1 MPNLLTLRSLAEGF
15 SSALIGQQVAGV
27 LDLMGLAVGI
37 WTVWSSITL
46 PLDGK
51 LQHAFRLIGFGAL
64 AFAVSHVI
72 DSLVGD
78 LDLLSSEQ
86 TLLLTQGTVLISMLF
101 FIPGLAGL
109 ADILPMLSSARRL
122 APIPHFWPLAMVLA
136 GMIVAF
142 SFVLFGISPEA
153 EAAAFIALDGVIL
166 IIAGLCIVLLLRTRI
181 GGVIG
186 RCLWLAMVGL
196 LVFSLAHPLQVWLY
210 GGIGLPD
217 TTLAIVHRLIVMPS
231 LMLFA
236 LSLTSLARKL
246 SISLYGLPAQPILPS
261 TAEAAQKQE
270 RWKVLDGLS
279 PRARARQHSKRKKT
293 EAGSLRLTRP
303 FPALRLRS
311 GKRS

>member
-72 DSLVGD
+72 DSLVGG
-78 LDLLSSEQ
+78 LSLLSSEQ

-109 ADILPMLSSARRL
+109 ADVLPTLSSARRL
-122 APIPHFWPLAMVLA
+122 ASIPHFWPLEIALA
-136 GMIVAF
+136 LTMVAF
-142 SFVLFGISPEA
+142 SFILFGISPEA
-153 EAAAFIALDGVIL
+153 EAVAFIALDGIIL
-166 IIAGLCIVLLLRTRI
+166 VIAGLCIVLLLRTRI

-186 RCLWLAMVGL
+186 RSLWLAMVGL
-196 LVFSLAHPLQVWLY
+196 LIFSLAHPLQVWLY

-217 TTLAIVHRLIVMPS
+217 TALAIVHRLIVMPA

-246 SISLYGLPAQPILPS
+246 SVSLYSLPAQSAPLSPGEE
-261 TAEAAQKQE
+261 TQKQE
-270 RWKVLDGLS
+270 RWKVLDGIS
-279 PRARARQHSKRKKT
+279 PRARARQHRERKSDR
-293 EAGSLRLTRP
+293 GSLKLTRP

-311 GKRS
+311 GKRP

>member
-1 MPNLLTLRSLAEGF
+1 MPTLLTMRPLAEGF

-78 LDLLSSEQ
+78 LRLLSGEQ

-109 ADILPMLSSARRL
+109 ADVLPTLSSVRRL
-122 APIPHFWPLAMVLA
+122 APIPHFWPLEIVLA
-136 GMIVAF
+136 LTIVAF
-142 SFVLFGISPEA
+142 SFILFGISPEA
-153 EAAAFIALDGVIL
+153 EAVAFIALDGIIL
-166 IIAGLCIVLLLRTRI
+166 VIAGLCVLLLLRTRI
-181 GGVIG
+181 GGMIG
-186 RCLWLAMVGL
+186 RFLWLAMVGL
-196 LVFSLAHPLQVWLY
+196 LVFSLAHPLQVWLVNAS
-210 GGIGLPD
+210 GLPD
-217 TTLAIVHRLIVMPS
+217 TALAIIHRLIVMPS

-236 LSLTSLARKL
+236 LSLTSLARRL
-246 SISLYGLPAQPILPS
+246 SISFYSPPAQPAPPS
-261 TAEAAQKQE
+261 KAEEAPKQE
-270 RWKVLDGLS
+270 RWIVLDGLS
-279 PRARARQHSKRKKT
+279 PRARARQHRERKSVR
-293 EAGSLRLTRP
+293 GSLKLTRP

-311 GKRS
+311 GKRL

>member
-37 WTVWSSITL
+37 WTIWSSITL

-51 LQHAFRLIGFGAL
+51 LQRAFQLIGFGAL
-64 AFAVSHVI
+64 AFAMSHLI

-78 LDLLSSEQ
+78 LRLLSGEQ

-109 ADILPMLSSARRL
+109 ADVLPMLSSARRL
-122 APIPHFWPLAMVLA
+122 ARIPHFWPLAIVLA

-166 IIAGLCIVLLLRTRI
+166 LIAGLCVLLLLRTHI

-196 LVFSLAHPLQVWLY
+196 VLFSLAHPLQVWLVNAS
-210 GGIGLPD
+210 GLPD
-217 TTLAIVHRLIVMPS
+217 TTLAIIHRLIVMPS

-236 LSLTSLARKL
+236 LSLTSLARRL
-246 SISLYGLPAQPILPS
+246 SASLYGLPARPAPPS
-261 TAEAAQKQE
+261 TAEEAQKQE
-270 RWKVLDGLS
+270 RWKAMNGIS
-279 PRARARQHSKRKKT
+279 PRARAHRHSERKPDR
-293 EAGSLRLTRP
+293 GSLKLTRP

-311 GKRS
+311 SKRP

>member
-1 MPNLLTLRSLAEGF
+1 MPILLTMRSLVEGF

-37 WTVWSSITL
+37 WAVWSSITL

-78 LDLLSSEQ
+78 LRLLSSEQ

-101 FIPGLAGL
+101 FIPGLASL
-109 ADILPMLSSARRL
+109 ADVLPTLSLARRL
-122 APIPHFWPLAMVLA
+122 APIPHFWPLGIVLSLT
-136 GMIVAF
+136 MVAF
-142 SFVLFGISPEA
+142 SFILFGISPEA
-153 EAAAFIALDGVIL
+153 EAVAFIALDSIIV

-186 RCLWLAMVGL
+186 RSLWLAMVGL
-196 LVFSLAHPLQVWLY
+196 LVFSLAHPLQVWLVNAS
-210 GGIGLPD
+210 GLPD
-217 TTLAIVHRLIVMPS
+217 TTLAIIHRLIVMPS

-236 LSLTSLARKL
+236 LSLTGLARKL
-246 SISLYGLPAQPILPS
+246 SVSLYSLPAQPAPPS
-261 TAEAAQKQE
+261 TAEETQKQE
-270 RWKVLDGLS
+270 RWKVLDGIS
-279 PRARARQHSKRKKT
+279 PRARARQHSKRKSA
-293 EAGSLRLTRP
+293 AGSLKLTRP

-311 GKRS
+311 GKRP